1 MLACHGKVIST
12 AWPSA
17 HCTPHPSCVGVC
29 LFQGDHHAFAALIHC
44 IRYMQGAKNIV
55 KLDIVTAV
63 WASVVA
69 GGGAALLGALIG
81 VPLLLRQIKVWDTTM

>member
-1 MLACHGKVIST
+1 
-12 AWPSA
+12 
-17 HCTPHPSCVGVC
+17 
-29 LFQGDHHAFAALIHC
+29 
-44 IRYMQGAKNIV
+44 MQGAKNIV

-81 VPLLLRQIKVWDTTM
+81 VPLLLRQIKVWDTNM